1 MCLQFSVSD
10 DDIVEDPEEI
20 TITITMSDLIIGNT
34 TIVIIDN
41 DGMHSQS
48 LSLSLSLSLSHSTGI
63 LNWVL
68 F

>member
-48 LSLSLSLSLSHSTGI
+48 LSLSLSLS
-63 LNWVL
+63 
-68 F
+68 